1 MIQNE
6 HDTYSSSVMIIKG
19 CMLFLYST
27 IAVLSIYYRVQYDN
41 ILRRV
46 SSRTRKPDRN
56 GERLNIERTQFLLS
70 TFYVPTQS
78 IPIVSGRQDELFA
91 VTVKEVCCLAMGS
104 TDPHPP
110 RNKFVFLYIPLG
122 LSFVDTQFT
131 VHRWMLLLKKVAR
144 TCSRPSRT
152 V

>member
-110 RNKFVFLYIPLG
+110 GTSLCSSIFL
-122 LSFVDTQFT
+122 SD
-131 VHRWMLLLKKVAR
+131 
-144 TCSRPSRT
+144 
-152 V
+152 

>member
-70 TFYVPTQS
+70 TFYFLLSTYQLNQFQS
-78 IPIVSGRQDELFA
+78 
-91 VTVKEVCCLAMGS
+91 CLDDKM
-104 TDPHPP
+104 
-110 RNKFVFLYIPLG
+110 NFLL
-122 LSFVDTQFT
+122 
-131 VHRWMLLLKKVAR
+131 
-144 TCSRPSRT
+144 
-152 V
+152 

>member
-46 SSRTRKPDRN
+46 SSRTRKPDRD

-78 IPIVSGRQDELFA
+78 MPIVSCRQAELFA
-91 VTVKEVCCLAMGS
+91 VTAKAVCCLATGS
-104 TDPHPP
+104 TATHPP
-110 RNKFVFLYIPLG
+110 RNKSVFLYIPLG